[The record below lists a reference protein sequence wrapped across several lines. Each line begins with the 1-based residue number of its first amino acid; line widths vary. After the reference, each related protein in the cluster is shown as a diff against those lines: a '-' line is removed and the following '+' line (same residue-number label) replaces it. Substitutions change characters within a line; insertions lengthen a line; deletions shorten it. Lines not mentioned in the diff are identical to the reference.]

1 MDDISKLSEALTGS
15 VKIVA
20 GSAGEQHQLISRSS
34 ELAVMLE
41 KLSDKLDQTMAVT
54 KQSFNAV

>member
-1 MDDISKLSEALTGS
+1 MTGS